1 MKGLQEWQR
10 AQVAALNAK
19 DKIGA
24 FIIKGSRDILIV
36 RMLFP
41 EKSLVVIYLGIP
53 RNEIGMEPIK
63 ILCDL

>member
-1 MKGLQEWQR
+1 M
-10 AQVAALNAK
+10 LNAK